1 MNQILIT
8 DLSKKIK
15 KTKHFIVQF
24 VISIISILCYFI
36 FYISYRINIKK
47 NYEKSVQLSNNYE
60 ILKLY
65 STGNQTIMM
74 NDYDILGTIII
85 PKLNI
90 NYAFFYGYN
99 EELLKMLPCRF
110 YGNMPPQKS
119 NLCITAHNYDDNR
132 FFGKISELDYNDL
145 IVIEDNFANN
155 YNYFVFDKFEVP
167 ENNLSPI
174 NYNNEDDYILT
185 LITCNNLNSKRIIV
199 KAKQEVL

>member
-15 KTKHFIVQF
+15 KNKHFIVQL

-65 STGNQTIMM
+65 STRNQAIMM

-99 EELLKMLPCRF
+99 K
-110 YGNMPPQKS
+110 K
-119 NLCITAHNYDDNR
+119 
-132 FFGKISELDYNDL
+132 
-145 IVIEDNFANN
+145 
-155 YNYFVFDKFEVP
+155 
-167 ENNLSPI
+167 
-174 NYNNEDDYILT
+174 
-185 LITCNNLNSKRIIV
+185 
-199 KAKQEVL
+199 

>member
-15 KTKHFIVQF
+15 KNKHFIVQL

-65 STGNQTIMM
+65 STRNQAIMM

-99 EELLKMLPCRF
+99 EELLKILPCRF

-119 NLCITAHNYDDNR
+119 NLCPSPIR
-132 FFGKISELDYNDL
+132 L
-145 IVIEDNFANN
+145 
-155 YNYFVFDKFEVP
+155 
-167 ENNLSPI
+167 ENNKFKNEEI
-174 NYNNEDDYILT
+174 KEKKNTKKYN
-185 LITCNNLNSKRIIV
+185 ITCI
-199 KAKQEVL
+199 